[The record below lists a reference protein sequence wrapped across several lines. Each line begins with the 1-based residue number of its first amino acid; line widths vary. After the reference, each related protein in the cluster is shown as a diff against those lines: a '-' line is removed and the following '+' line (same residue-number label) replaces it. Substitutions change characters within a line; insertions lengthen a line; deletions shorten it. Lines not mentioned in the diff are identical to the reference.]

1 MLKSCLM
8 SNGQIQAHK
17 DISLNLIK
25 MLKMSFFFLK
35 YLQFH
40 FLQSSVHK
48 NKYTETNPINRLHQ

>member
-8 SNGQIQAHK
+8 SDGQIQAHK
-17 DISLNLIK
+17 EISLNLIK
-25 MLKMSFFFLK
+25 MLKMSLCFK

-48 NKYTETNPINRLHQ
+48 NKYTETNPINHLHQ